1 MPRWVGL
8 LVLFGSLLGVLLF
21 GLPSAYSL
29 TLSGDTTINEAIQV
43 DHPTVV
49 GPADGV
55 GGRVTVTC
63 GGAGHA
69 FVVRWA
75 GRWCLQLG

>member
-1 MPRWVGL
+1 MPRCVGL
-8 LVLFGSLLGVLLF
+8 LVLFGSLLGVLLS

-29 TLSGDTTINEAIQV
+29 TLTSDTRLNEAIEV
-43 DHPTVV
+43 DRLTVV
-49 GPADGV
+49 GPGDGLA
-55 GGRVTVTC
+55 GRVTVTC

-75 GRWCLQLG
+75 GS

>member
-1 MPRWVGL
+1 MPRCVGL

-29 TLSGDTTINEAIQV
+29 TLNGDTTLNEAIQV
-43 DHPTVV
+43 DQPTVI
-49 GPADGV
+49 GPDDGL

-63 GGAGHA
+63 GGAGRA

-75 GRWCLQLG
+75 GS